1 MDNIRAFK
9 TYSFFPFREVTDI
22 IPEFIYYYMFM
33 GLSLKQIEERYY
45 GSQEYKG
52 WLLKSLLNYYG
63 IDTDGDNRGIY
74 SGREISDVVNELSR
88 STDLTH
94 IRIAKILKDKFL

>member
-1 MDNIRAFK
+1 MDDIRTFK
-9 TYSFFPFREVTDI
+9 TYSFFPFREIKEI
-22 IPEFIYYYMFM
+22 IPEFIYYYMFAGM
-33 GLSLKQIEERYY
+33 SLKQIEEQYY

-74 SGREISDVVNELSR
+74 NGREISDVVEELSK

-94 IRIAKILKDKFL
+94 LRVAKILKDAYL